1 MQGAIDRA
9 GARRDDRAFTGR
21 QELHMDQSLARVGA
35 AAEAGAAAA
44 VAFLRDLIR
53 LQAAG
58 EAAVQARIAAA
69 CGALGCA
76 VEARRYRPAD
86 VRPRDEFAAEAAM
99 AAEEREAVLARLP
112 GAGGGRSV
120 IFFAHPDGEPFQPD
134 HGWRHDPLEGA
145 VAAGRIHGWG
155 VADDLAGVATMV
167 QALAVLRGA
176 GLRPKG
182 DVILAS
188 TPSKRHARGVHALL
202 QDGVKA
208 DAAVYLHP
216 AESGLGMRE
225 VKALAAGQLI
235 FHVIVTGRLP
245 ATNEPG
251 HAAFAHV
258 AVNPVDKAMVVLA
271 ALRAL
276 DAERGARV
284 HHPALDAAIGRSTNL
299 LVGDIRA
306 LGDGRASRVPP
317 AVRLACALSFPPGE
331 RLAAVRAEV
340 EAAVAQAAAQ
350 DDFLRATPP
359 QLVFLSGVTGAEV
372 PRDHPLWAATS
383 EAVRIGTGHVPEI
396 NPLHTSSDIRN
407 PMVQSGIPCVGLGPL
422 CGDLTQNGG
431 RDEWVDAADYVRGVG
446 VIALLIALWCGVTE
460 AA

>member
-1 MQGAIDRA
+1 
-9 GARRDDRAFTGR
+9 
-21 QELHMDQSLARVGA
+21 MDQSVARVQR
-35 AAEAGAAAA
+35 AAEAGGAAA
-44 VAFLRDLIR
+44 VEFLRALIR
-53 LQAAG
+53 LQAEG
-58 EAAVQARIAAA
+58 EAAVQGRVAEA
-69 CGALGCA
+69 CAALGCQ
-76 VEARRYRPAD
+76 VERRRYRPAE
-86 VRPRDEFAAEAAM
+86 VVLKDEFAAEAAM
-99 AAEEREAVLARLP
+99 ATDQREAVLARLP

-120 IFFAHPDGEPFQPD
+120 IFFAHPDGEPFQPE
-134 HGWRHDPLEGA
+134 HGWMHDPLAGEVDG
-145 VAAGRIHGWG
+145 GRIHGWG

-167 QALAVLRGA
+167 EAIQVLRDA

-202 QDGVKA
+202 HGGVAA

-216 AESGLGMRE
+216 AESGIGMRE

-235 FHVIVTGRLP
+235 FKVIVPGRLP

-276 DAERGARV
+276 DARRGERV

-299 LVGDIRA
+299 LVGDIRT
-306 LGDGRASRVPP
+306 LGDGRASRVAP
-317 AVRLACALSFPPGE
+317 AVQLFCALSFPPGE
-331 RLAAVRAEV
+331 KLAAVQAEV
-340 EAAVAQAAAQ
+340 EAAMAEAAAA
-350 DDFLRATPP
+350 DPFLRDTPP
-359 QLVFLSGVTGAEV
+359 VLHFLSGVTGAEV
-372 PRDHPLWAATS
+372 PLDHPLWTATS
-383 EAVRIGTGHVPEI
+383 EAVRLGTGQVPEI

-431 RDEWVDAADYVRGVG
+431 RDEWVDEADYRRGVA
-446 VIALLIALWCGVTE
+446 VVAALIALWCGVE
-460 AA
+460 PAG